1 MRANSEERK
10 PPPMTIPAQD
20 ADTLVAL
27 LADGC
32 RGAGLEVQILAPTR
46 VRVGSSATGVRL
58 SDIVRCMPDQ
68 RERLFWWWS
77 WNEPICPAEQIAA
90 AVTIIRCGV
99 SRRGAAAQSAGNGS
113 GA

>member
-1 MRANSEERK
+1 
-10 PPPMTIPAQD
+10 MTIPAQD

-32 RGAGLEVQILAPTR
+32 RGAGLEVHVLAPTR
-46 VRVGSSATGVRL
+46 VRISSATTGVRL
-58 SDIVRCMPDQ
+58 SEIVRCMPDR

-90 AVTIIRCGV
+90 AVTIIRGGV
-99 SRRGAAAQSAGNGS
+99 SAAQSAGNGS